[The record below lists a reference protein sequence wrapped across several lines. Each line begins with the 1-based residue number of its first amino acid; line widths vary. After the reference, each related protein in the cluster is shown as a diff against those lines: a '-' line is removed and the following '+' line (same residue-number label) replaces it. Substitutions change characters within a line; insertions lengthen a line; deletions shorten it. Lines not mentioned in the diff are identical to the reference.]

1 MRSQAVGVLCVHERR
16 NVKPNA
22 PSGRRK
28 LSETPTHGA
37 PAAPA
42 PSPTWAA
49 AAATG
54 LLYLVLWQVAPRI
67 RWESHVPTVI
77 STLGSVTLALLFG
90 AYLARSASSARVA
103 LWLTGV
109 ATLCAVPLRLG
120 AAFGAMPQPWRL
132 MAGVPGLPDLCVVAL
147 AAGLGVQLSRLLR
160 APNLILP
167 VAVVLALTDIWTVM
181 LNGPVQRIMQ
191 SQTEAAQRVTAAMMV
206 GLPPKELQTGAAP
219 MAGAGFADFLFVAF
233 FVACITRFAPAD
245 ALFRS
250 TVKWVVG
257 VLSLYVLVVMFSGLA
272 LPALVPIAVTV
283 IVLHRRLFTYTRA
296 ELFAMIYAL
305 LLLAAVIGGMWMLSR
320 PGPAAPRPAGERTG
334 ATTG

>member
-1 MRSQAVGVLCVHERR
+1 M
-16 NVKPNA
+16 
-22 PSGRRK
+22 
-28 LSETPTHGA
+28 SETPTNDVSGA
-37 PAAPA
+37 VAHRPR
-42 PSPTWAA
+42 WVA

-54 LLYLVLWQVAPRI
+54 LLYLALWQVAPRI
-67 RWESHVPTVI
+67 RWESHVPTVL

-90 AYLARSASSARVA
+90 AYLARSAASARAA
-103 LWLTGV
+103 LWLTG
-109 ATLCAVPLRLG
+109 AAALCAVPLRLG

-132 MAGVPGLPDLCVVAL
+132 MAAAPGLPDLCVVAL
-147 AAGLGVQLSRLLR
+147 VAGLGVQLSRLLR

-167 VAVVLALTDIWTVM
+167 VAVVLALTDVWTVM

-191 SQTEAAQRVTAAMMV
+191 SQTETAQRITTAMMV

-245 ALFRS
+245 ALFRA

-257 VLSLYVLVVMFSGLA
+257 VLALYVLVVMFSGLA

-283 IVLHRRLFTYTRA
+283 IILHRRLFTYTRA
-296 ELFAMIYAL
+296 EVFAMVYAL

-320 PGPAAPRPAGERTG
+320 PGPAAPQTEGEGTGAATGRTTAPAGG
-334 ATTG
+334 S